1 MGSRTLG
8 GTQDGGQPKRKFKV
22 FSPVTIKMI
31 NESSVGPNDAVE
43 IDGESISE
51 VSPRDLYFSKFAIF
65 QIMIVGRIISRTD
78 VQMRTVIGFDDSTG
92 CIDVTFYQKND
103 SSVPQVLQ
111 DFEFKDGEVQFAKV
125 TGHIRVFKDQKS
137 VIGINL

>member
-1 MGSRTLG
+1 
-8 GTQDGGQPKRKFKV
+8 
-22 FSPVTIKMI
+22 
-31 NESSVGPNDAVE
+31 
-43 IDGESISE
+43 
-51 VSPRDLYFSKFAIF
+51 
-65 QIMIVGRIISRTD
+65 MIVGRIISRTD

>member
-51 VSPRDLYFSKFAIF
+51 VSPRNLYYSRFAIF